1 MAYDNSN
8 TIAVFKNDKKGNEKA
23 PDYRI
28 VLNVEGTDYTGGL
41 WLRESEKVGKYM
53 SGQIQPKEQRQAK
66 EPAKANGYQPGD
78 DEEELLPF

>member
-28 VLNVEGTDYTGGL
+28 VLNVEGQDYTGGL

-53 SGQIQPKEQRQAK
+53 SGQISKKDDNPASKPAIKTAKQFQPE
-66 EPAKANGYQPGD
+66 D
-78 DEEELLPF
+78 DDIPF

>member
-28 VLNVEGTDYTGGL
+28 VLNVEGQDYTGGL

-53 SGQIQPKEQRQAK
+53 SGQISKKDDQKPESKTSKQFQPE
-66 EPAKANGYQPGD
+66 D
-78 DEEELLPF
+78 DEIPF